1 VAATVSELPEFLLA
15 RIAEDY
21 DIAADGLLF
30 SPDEWPTFNEEIR
43 AGQLA
48 RVFVEHN
55 ARRVLADCEAKRLII
70 EQCQK
75 SDIYGPGAEFLCRH
89 IPALLAIPYADHP
102 DYQEEW
108 KP

>member
-21 DIAADGLLF
+21 DIAADALLF

-55 ARRVLADCEAKRLII
+55 ALRVIAECEAKRHII
-70 EQCQK
+70 ELCQ
-75 SDIYGPGAEFLCRH
+75 SEGEQGPSAYVLGELT
-89 IPALLAIPYADHP
+89 LAYLAQPYKDHP